1 MTDKQMMDDFL
12 RFLEDHNYCKR
23 VYCQDCQRWDPESPG
38 HRSSRYCHKWGALT
52 WSTDWCSEALE
63 RIKDDESIS
72 IG

>member
-1 MTDKQMMDDFL
+1 MTDRQMMDDFL

-23 VYCQDCQRWDPESPG
+23 VYCENCQRWKPKKK
-38 HRSSRYCHKWGALT
+38 SSGNIGRCHYWEAST

-63 RIKDDESIS
+63 RVNDESIS